1 MTQNGVLPAP
11 KSSTIY
17 PLNHDNGLVVFPQT
31 RHSFSSYSFKF
42 KVYLTMHLTLSK
54 VTPVTPYNSH
64 LSFYLLFLGKF
75 LPSYPFYPLFHGNFL
90 PSYPLFHGKIFSPS
104 YPIVSPLPWQ
114 FLAILSH
121 FIPSFIANYCHLI
134 PFSMAN
140 SCLLIPLY
148 PLFHGKSLPSYP
160 RYMTVSLT
168 LPLLTWPS
176 SHHHFH
182 HLNYNY
188 TTIKTV
194 RHDSPFLSHWQPLF
208 CWTSWT
214 QSPH

>member
-1 MTQNGVLPAP
+1 MVSYLLQRA
-11 KSSTIY
+11 STIY

-64 LSFYLLFLGKF
+64 LSFYLLFHGKF
-75 LPSYPFYPLFHGNFL
+75 LPSYPFL
-90 PSYPLFHGKIFSPS
+90 
-104 YPIVSPLPWQ
+104 SPLPWQ

-168 LPLLTWPS
+168 LPLLT
-176 SHHHFH
+176 
-182 HLNYNY
+182 
-188 TTIKTV
+188 
-194 RHDSPFLSHWQPLF
+194 
-208 CWTSWT
+208 
-214 QSPH
+214 